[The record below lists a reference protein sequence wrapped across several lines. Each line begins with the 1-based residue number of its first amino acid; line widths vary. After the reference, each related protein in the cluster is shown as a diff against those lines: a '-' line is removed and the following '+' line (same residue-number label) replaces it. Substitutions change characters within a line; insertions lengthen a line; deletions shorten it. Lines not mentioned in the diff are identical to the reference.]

1 MASVHLT
8 PMHSCLNDTAATG
21 GIVVLEHTWGHP
33 PGEGPLSPPF
43 DLIVA
48 CDVMYIAEA
57 VPDLVSTLVALCAPG
72 GQVLLAHGRNRGGE
86 AALLVQVC
94 GIWVSECRGG
104 RDVGYCWRTA
114 GTGEGRPPC

>member
-8 PMHSCLNDTAATG
+8 PMHPCLNDTAATG

-57 VPDLVSTLVALCAPG
+57 VPDLVSTLVALCAPW

-86 AALLVQVC
+86 IALLAQVC
-94 GIWVSECRGG
+94 GTPNAGGDRGG
-104 RDVGYCWRTA
+104 KA
-114 GTGEGRPPC
+114 E